1 MEWQENNNRPRV
13 VRLFSIMTVRGGG
26 VNCTDFAI
34 NQTVRKVLRN

>member
-13 VRLFSIMTVRGGG
+13 KFLMTVRGGG

-34 NQTVRKVLRN
+34 IQTVRKVLRN